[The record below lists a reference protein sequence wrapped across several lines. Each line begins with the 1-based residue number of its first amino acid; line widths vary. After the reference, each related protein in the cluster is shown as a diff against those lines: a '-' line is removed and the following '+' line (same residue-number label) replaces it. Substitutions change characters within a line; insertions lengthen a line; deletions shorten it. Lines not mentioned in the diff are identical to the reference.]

1 LPLSYTRFPVFTG
14 AEMVEVDGERQEESG
29 KAMQK
34 AGRGSV
40 AEVTKPHRG

>member
-1 LPLSYTRFPVFTG
+1 
-14 AEMVEVDGERQEESG
+14 MVKVDGERKEESG

-40 AEVTKPHRG
+40 AEVARTHRG